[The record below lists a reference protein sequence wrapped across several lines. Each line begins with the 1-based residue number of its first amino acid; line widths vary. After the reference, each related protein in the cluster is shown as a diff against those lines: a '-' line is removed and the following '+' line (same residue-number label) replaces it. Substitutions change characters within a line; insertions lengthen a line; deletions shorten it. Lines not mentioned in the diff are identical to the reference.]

1 MAKRNRDE
9 IAKLIAERKAP
20 IEENAQIRRAEK
32 AAEEATTAANILTD
46 CVNDN
51 LHKANL
57 ISETILGYLPQA
69 HQLKKEWRQNAEEKE
84 KSIQGIKRL
93 NWDSYWT

>member
-9 IAKLIAERKAP
+9 IAKLIADQKAP

-32 AAEEATTAANILTD
+32 VAEEAATAENTLTD

-51 LHKANL
+51 L
-57 ISETILGYLPQA
+57 
-69 HQLKKEWRQNAEEKE
+69 
-84 KSIQGIKRL
+84 
-93 NWDSYWT
+93 